1 MIRYLIEKEFKQL
14 RRNPFLPKLIVG
26 FTCMMMLV
34 MPFAA
39 NQEVKDLNVC
49 IIDND
54 HSTYS
59 RRLIQK
65 IDASSYFNLS
75 GLANT
80 YEQALESV
88 EYGESDIILEII
100 SGFEK
105 DMINGNTTQVMISA
119 NAVNGMKGGLGSSYL
134 TSIMTGFAGDIREEL
149 FMSSGTEI
157 IPVVNVVTQ
166 TRFNPHQDYKVF
178 MIPALMVMVITLLCG
193 FLPALNIVSEKEVG
207 TIEQINVTPVSRLT
221 FILSKLIPYWIM
233 GFIILTLC
241 FGLSALL
248 YGLHPAGSFAVIY
261 MFTAIYVL
269 VVSALGLVVS
279 NYSATMQQAMFVV
292 FFFIIIFIIMS
303 GLFTPVNSMPAWAQT
318 ITIFNPLKYFMEVM
332 RSVYLK
338 GSGVAELSKQLL
350 ALCTFAVVLNG
361 WAVMSYRKRG

>member
-14 RRNPFLPKLIVG
+14 RRNPFMPKLILG

-49 IIDND
+49 VIDND

-65 IDASSYFNLS
+65 IESSSYFNLS
-75 GLANT
+75 GMAAG

-88 EYGESDIILEII
+88 EYGKSDIILEII

-105 DMINGNTTQVMISA
+105 DIVIGNATQVMISA

-134 TSIMTGFAGDIREEL
+134 ASIISGFSSEIRGEL
-149 FMSSGTEI
+149 FTSSQTDI
-157 IPVVNVVTQ
+157 MPVLNVVSQ
-166 TRFNPHQDYKVF
+166 TRFNPHQDYKIF
-178 MIPALMVMVITLLCG
+178 MIPALMVMIITLLCG

-221 FILSKLIPYWIM
+221 FILSKLIPYWIL
-233 GFIILTLC
+233 GFGVLTLC
-241 FGLSALL
+241 FGIAALL
-248 YGLHPAGSFAVIY
+248 YGLRPAGSFAVIY

-279 NYSATMQQAMFVV
+279 NHSATMQQAMFVI
-292 FFFIIIFIIMS
+292 FFFILIFIIMS

-318 ITIFNPLKYFMEVM
+318 IAVFNPLKYFMEVM

-338 GSGVAELSKQLL
+338 GSGIAELGKQLF
-350 ALCTFAVVLNG
+350 ALCAFALVLNG

>member
-1 MIRYLIEKEFKQL
+1 MIKYLIEKEFKQL

-65 IDASSYFNLS
+65 IEASSYFNLS
-75 GLANT
+75 AVVPN

-88 EYGESDIILEII
+88 EYGKTDVILEIA

-105 DMINGNTTQVMISA
+105 DLVGGGIGNVMISA

-134 TSIMTGFAGDIREEL
+134 AGILNGYATDIREEI
-149 FMSSGTEI
+149 FAPSAGSI

-178 MIPALMVMVITLLCG
+178 MIPALMVMVLTLLCG

-207 TIEQINVTPVSRLT
+207 TIEQINVTPVSKFT
-221 FILSKLIPYWIM
+221 FILSKLIPYWII
-233 GFIILTLC
+233 GFAVLTLC
-241 FGLSALL
+241 FGIAVLL
-248 YGLHPAGSFAVIY
+248 YGLLPVGSFAVIY
-261 MFTAIYVL
+261 LFAVVYVL

-292 FFFIIIFIIMS
+292 FFFILIFIILS
-303 GLFTPVNSMPAWAQT
+303 GLFTPVNSMPEWAQT

-338 GSGVAELSKQLL
+338 GSGIAELSKQLI
-350 ALCTFAVVLNG
+350 ALCSFAVVFNG
-361 WAVMSYRKRG
+361 LAIFSYRKRG